1 MASNLH
7 FEGCDA
13 MPDPIERDLVA
24 TQEEDCSGACGKRK
38 RSLVTPDVA
47 VTLYRTLITN
57 GQSGSG
63 GHTLEPEAAKQAKK
77 LVHKYKREFGGD
89 VGLPDIGMPINH
101 TLREVRETFETKNL
115 FKAWSDFAHPENGAP
130 R

>member
-1 MASNLH
+1 M
-7 FEGCDA
+7 
-13 MPDPIERDLVA
+13 V
-24 TQEEDCSGACGKRK
+24 
-38 RSLVTPDVA
+38 
-47 VTLYRTLITN
+47 TN
-57 GQSGSG
+57 GQSSSG

-77 LVHKYKREFGGD
+77 LVHKHKLEFGVG

-101 TLREVRETFETKNL
+101 TLCEVRETFETKNL